1 MTLAVA
7 STRSRGFSPA
17 LLGAAVPLACLLWAY
32 GNTLVEMAQA
42 WNTHAEYSH
51 GYLVPGFAAVL
62 LWLRRDRL
70 DVAALR
76 PSWWGLP
83 VLAAGLALRLA
94 GTFYYFVFL
103 DALSLLPCLAGLVL
117 LAGGR
122 AAWRWTWPGLLFLA
136 FMIPLPFSVATA
148 LSGPLQRLATVV
160 STFLLQ
166 TFGLP
171 ALAEGNVILIN
182 DASIAIVEACSG
194 LRMLVVFIALSTAV
208 ALVIRRPLTDKLIVL
223 ASAIPIALTSNVV
236 RITATG
242 VLHETVGGE
251 KANAF
256 FHDVG
261 GWLMMPLGLALLGA
275 ELWLMSRLFLT
286 APAKPERLASRPSM
300 VPVRQVRT
308 PWKQKPA
315 APVPAESSLPPVTAE
330 PAAES

>member
-1 MTLAVA
+1 MTLAIA
-7 STRSRGFSPA
+7 SNRSRGFSSA
-17 LLGAAVPLACLLWAY
+17 LAGVAVPFACLLWAY
-32 GNTLVEMAQA
+32 GNTLVEMARA

-70 DVAALR
+70 DRTALQ

-83 VLAAGLALRLA
+83 LLAAGLALRLA
-94 GTFYYFVFL
+94 GSFYYFVFL
-103 DALSLLPCLAGLVL
+103 DAFSLLPCLAGLVL
-117 LAGGR
+117 LVGGR
-122 AAWRWTWPGLLFLA
+122 AAWRWTWPALLFLG

-194 LRMLVVFIALSTAV
+194 LRMLVVFLALATAV
-208 ALVIRRPLTDKLIVL
+208 ALVMQRPLTDKLLVL
-223 ASAIPIALTSNVV
+223 ASAVPIALVSNIV

-251 KANAF
+251 KANVF

-261 GWLMMPLGLALLGA
+261 GWLMMPLGLGLLGI
-275 ELWLMSRLFLT
+275 ELWLLSRLFLE
-286 APAKPERLASRPSM
+286 APAKPERVPARTARTGRPA
-300 VPVRQVRT
+300 RT
-308 PWKQKPA
+308 PWRRPAVA
-315 APVPAESSLPPVTAE
+315 APQPERLPPVAAE